1 MSTINFIT
9 VLFSFVD
16 DKMPEAKKHSQAKL
30 YPSEVVTIAL
40 LFSLKGV
47 GNRAFYRWLKRD
59 YLELFPNLPHRT
71 RLFLLFNT
79 HRHWTKKFMAIHTAI
94 GLVDTYGIELTHP
107 RREGR
112 SKKQIG
118 KKGISNKRWI
128 VGGKLCFILNH
139 IGLITNWDVDTA
151 NVYDGSAFQD
161 IVERNAKNMI
171 IFSDEGFVKKD
182 WHPEN
187 VKICA
192 RGEWNTRMIVE
203 TVLSMLTLV
212 CHFKKVMHRTWVCFK
227 SRLAY
232 TMALFNILVQWDG
245 IPVDENGSV
254 QFSIARFSL

>member
-1 MSTINFIT
+1 VQTAYSCYAISLANSILFQACMS
-9 VLFSFVD
+9 S
-16 DKMPEAKKHSQAKL
+16 KL
-30 YPSEVVTIAL
+30 
-40 LFSLKGV
+40 
-47 GNRAFYRWLKRD
+47 
-59 YLELFPNLPHRT
+59 
-71 RLFLLFNT
+71 
-79 HRHWTKKFMAIHTAI
+79 
-94 GLVDTYGIELTHP
+94 
-107 RREGR
+107 
-112 SKKQIG
+112 
-118 KKGISNKRWI
+118 SNKRWI

-139 IGLITNWDVDTA
+139 IGLITDWDVDTA

-161 IVERNAKNMI
+161 IIERNAKKMI

-212 CHFKKVMHRTWVCFK
+212 CHFKKVMHRTWEYFK

-254 QFSIARFSL
+254 QFSIARFSI